1 MHCQKETAKK
11 IVENGGD
18 YVLQLKANQKNF
30 YEDVYA
36 MFDDKYMN
44 EADKECEYEIYKTQ
58 DKNHGRIETRT
69 CYVLN
74 EVVFFTNYIAELK
87 GLKKIFAVK
96 RKIEKDGKNSEEI
109 SCYLS
114 SKNASAE
121 ELLKC
126 TRNHW
131 QIESMHHILDV
142 TYDEDRC
149 KLLSKRAQENMN
161 IFRKMGVSIHKN
173 YLKGKKQTIKS
184 NMFNCLLNDSYLLK
198 ILQSCNIL

>member
-1 MHCQKETAKK
+1 MSERNGKKK

-36 MFDDKYMN
+36 MFDGKYMD
-44 EADKECEYEIYKTQ
+44 ETDKKCEYEIYKTQ
-58 DKNHGRIETRT
+58 EKSHGRIETRT

-74 EVVFFTNYIAELK
+74 EISYFTDYLANWK
-87 GLKKIFAVK
+87 SLKKIFAVI
-96 RKIEKDGKNSEEI
+96 REVEKEGKKTKEI

-121 ELLKC
+121 KLLIYTSK
-126 TRNHW
+126 HW
-131 QIESMHHILDV
+131 EIESMHHILDV

-149 KLLSKRAQENMN
+149 KLLSKRAQENLN
-161 IFRKMGVSIHKN
+161 IFRKMGISIHKQ
-173 YLKGKKQTIKS
+173 YLKDKKQTIKS
-184 NMFNCLLNDSYLLK
+184 NMFNCLLNDSLLLEV
-198 ILQSCNIL
+198 IGNITEL

>member
-1 MHCQKETAKK
+1 M
-11 IVENGGD
+11 
-18 YVLQLKANQKNF
+18 QLKANQKNF
-30 YEDVYA
+30 YEDVCA

-58 DKNHGRIETRT
+58 EKNHGRIETRT

-74 EVVFFTNYIAELK
+74 EVAFFTNYIAEWK

-96 RKIEKDGKNSEEI
+96 RKVEKDGKTSEEI

-114 SKNASAE
+114 SRNASAE
-121 ELLKC
+121 KLLKY

-131 QIESMHHILDV
+131 QIESMYHILDV

-173 YLKGKKQTIKS
+173 YLKGKKQTVKS
-184 NMFNCLLNDSYLLK
+184 NMFNCLLNDFLLLE
-198 ILQSCNIL
+198 ILQDCNIL